1 MAGNDEQTLIY
12 AVKEHERIKKFL
24 EETGSFF
31 FPGILQ
37 IDTIKEKS
45 NRYGSEG
52 KRRFHISLEMEGPH
66 LRGADQ
72 AIDCASKQ

>member
-1 MAGNDEQTLIY
+1 MSRDDEQTLVY

-24 EETGSFF
+24 KETGSFF
-31 FPGILQ
+31 SPGILQ
-37 IDTIKEKS
+37 IDTIKKES

-72 AIDCASKQ
+72 AIDGASKQ

>member
-1 MAGNDEQTLIY
+1 MASNDEQTLVY

-24 EETGSFF
+24 KETGSFF

-37 IDTIKEKS
+37 IDTVKKKS

-52 KRRFHISLEMEGPH
+52 KRRFHIRLEMEGPP

-72 AIDCASKQ
+72 AIDGASKQ